1 MAKEGGGQGSGG
13 LSRPPRPSHPTE
25 SHAVDEQLKRT
36 WVANL
41 GHAPSALQVPPVKD
55 QGEPDGQSKR
65 KTPLPTEAAA
75 SQTRPKGRQEEF
87 ASEPNEVR
95 LLHSPKNSR
104 WGCPRATGCRA
115 GQTVKSVSP
124 HLCLVWEAMTV
135 GQRVPTP
142 ALMLW
147 VPLRGA
153 VLLGA
158 LGAVGLQAHAMRQRL
173 SWGLQQQV
181 HFYSR
186 AGNTEKFTC
195 SFCLS
200 IWDNE

>member
-1 MAKEGGGQGSGG
+1 MVRAVEDRHGHRGLRTPPNLMQLTSSSSKPGSCSFCSAGAPGQGPG
-13 LSRPPRPSHPTE
+13 RARWP
-25 SHAVDEQLKRT
+25 EQEED
-36 WVANL
+36 
-41 GHAPSALQVPPVKD
+41 PSAHRGSCQ
-55 QGEPDGQSKR
+55 PDSPLGQ
-65 KTPLPTEAAA
+65 A
-75 SQTRPKGRQEEF
+75 GGF

-115 GQTVKSVSP
+115 RQTVKSVSP

-142 ALMLW
+142 ALMPW

-158 LGAVGLQAHAMRQRL
+158 LGAVSLQAHAVRQRL
-173 SWGLQQQV
+173 SWGL
-181 HFYSR
+181 
-186 AGNTEKFTC
+186 
-195 SFCLS
+195 
-200 IWDNE
+200 